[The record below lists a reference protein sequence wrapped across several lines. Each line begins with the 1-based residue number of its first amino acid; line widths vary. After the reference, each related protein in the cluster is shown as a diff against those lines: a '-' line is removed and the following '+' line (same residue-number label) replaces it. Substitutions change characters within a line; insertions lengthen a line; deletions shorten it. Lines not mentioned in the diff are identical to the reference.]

1 MVINFL
7 MEISSVFVVR
17 KGVFFFEANS
27 FASPVYNR

>member
-7 MEISSVFVVR
+7 MEIYSVFVLR
-17 KGVFFFEANS
+17 KGVFFFKANG